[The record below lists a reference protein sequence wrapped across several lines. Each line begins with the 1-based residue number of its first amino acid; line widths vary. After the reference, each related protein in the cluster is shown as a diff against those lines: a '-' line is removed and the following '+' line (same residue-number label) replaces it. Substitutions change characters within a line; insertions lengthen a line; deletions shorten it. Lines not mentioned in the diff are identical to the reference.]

1 MGVIT
6 LARPIDKVATLR
18 AIEKRKCEMSLAAFV
33 KSAWHVI
40 EPSQPYIEG
49 FHNEFICAH

>member
-6 LARPIDKVATLR
+6 LPRPIDKAATLK

-33 KSAWHVI
+33 RYAWHII
-40 EPSQPYIEG
+40 EPGQPYIHG
-49 FHNEFICAH
+49 WHIDFV